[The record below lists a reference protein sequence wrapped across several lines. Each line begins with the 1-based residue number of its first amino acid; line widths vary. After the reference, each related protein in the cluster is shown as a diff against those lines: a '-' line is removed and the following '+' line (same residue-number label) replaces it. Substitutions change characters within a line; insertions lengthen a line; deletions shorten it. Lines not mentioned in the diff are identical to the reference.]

1 MRKGY
6 NPYLL
11 PDWLRKTRFYCKHVS
26 IPICCFQLIR
36 SINCADHMGFSL
48 TSTITTHFL
57 FVLQEHY
64 LMGMKP
70 SSTHHLNPK

>member
-26 IPICCFQLIR
+26 IPICGFQLIR
-36 SINCADHMGFSL
+36 VLIVP
-48 TSTITTHFL
+48 TTWDFILLVLLLFICFL
-57 FVLQEHY
+57 FY
-64 LMGMKP
+64 K
-70 SSTHHLNPK
+70 NII